1 MKTLLFIRHGKS
13 SWEYDVPDRMRPL
26 KKRGKEDGVLVGQA
40 LKELNLALD
49 AVFSSPA
56 NRTFSTCKIV
66 CEQLKYPI
74 AAVAKEED
82 LYDFGGQG
90 VLQFIKQLPDNLE
103 TVCLFGHNHALTALA
118 NSLGSTIFA
127 NVPTTGAVLIEFKE
141 TSWSKITQ
149 GITKNSIFPKELK

>member
-40 LKELNLALD
+40 LNELNLTLD
-49 AVFSSPA
+49 AVYSSPA
-56 NRTFSTCKIV
+56 NRAFSTCKIV

-74 AAVAKEED
+74 AAVEKEED

-90 VLQFIKQLPDNLE
+90 VLQFIKQLPDGLA
-103 TVCLFGHNHALTALA
+103 TVGLFGHNHAFTALI
-118 NSLGSTIFA
+118 NLLGSTTFA

-141 TSWSKITQ
+141 TSWNKITQ